1 MQSEGNISW
10 SKRSEFPRFLADL
23 LAAELAR
30 LRPGAILPVRP
41 WRDELSFEAEGLGVD
56 SLEYLRL
63 ATAVAE
69 TLQFPKERRSRL
81 MQMKRFGE
89 WMTECRRLLDG
100 AGGEIAFKTSG
111 ATGAPRFVSHSWETL
126 CQEADRLADLFQGSK
141 RIVSLTPCHHIYGFL
156 FTILLPARLRCP
168 VLDCR
173 DHALSSMNAL
183 VVPGDLIVAFPTIW
197 QLMAQSNLRW
207 PESVDGVTSGA
218 PCPGEI
224 PVALRANGLRRLFEV
239 YGSTE
244 TGGIG
249 WRDHE
254 DAAFRLFSNWSKMD
268 EDRIRKQE
276 GSEVHAFE
284 LPDIVLWR
292 DEDSL
297 TPLRRRDGAV
307 QVGGVNVYPQLVRSA
322 LLAHP
327 AVAEAQV
334 RMMRPDEGDRLKAFI
349 VPNDRNASVEQL
361 RQQLETWINQRL
373 TTAERPR
380 SLTFGTAA
388 PVNEMGKP
396 ADWTID
402 LQGKARTLE

>member
-1 MQSEGNISW
+1 MQSRGNFSW
-10 SKRSEFPRFLADL
+10 SECSEFPRFLADL

-30 LRPGAILPVRP
+30 LRPGAIIPARP
-41 WRDELSFEAEGLGVD
+41 WNDELSFEADGLGVD
-56 SLEYLRL
+56 SLEYLRV

-69 TLQFPKERRSRL
+69 TLQFSHERPTGL
-81 MQMKRFGE
+81 LQTKRFGE
-89 WMTECRRLLDG
+89 WVLECRRLLDE
-100 AGGEIAFKTSG
+100 AGEGIAFKTSG
-111 ATGAPRFVSHSWETL
+111 ATGAPRFVSHAWETL
-126 CQEADRLADLFQGSK
+126 SQETDHLANLFKGSK

-156 FTILLPARLRCP
+156 FTILLPKRLGCP
-168 VLDCR
+168 VLDFR
-173 DHALSSMNAL
+173 AHALSSMGAL
-183 VVPGDLIVAFPTIW
+183 LVPGDLIVAFPTIW
-197 QLMAQSNLRW
+197 QLMAQSDLRW
-207 PESVDGVTSGA
+207 PENVDGVTSGA
-218 PCPGEI
+218 PCSSEI
-224 PVALRANGLRRLFEV
+224 AAALRFNGLRRLVEI

-254 DAAFRLFSNWSKMD
+254 DVAFRLFPDWSRVD
-268 EDRIRKQE
+268 ADRIRKRE
-276 GSEVHAFE
+276 DPEDRAFE

-327 AVAEAQV
+327 GVAEAQV
-334 RMMRPDEGDRLKAFI
+334 RLMRPDEGDRLKAFI
-349 VPNDRNASVEQL
+349 VPRDHSATAEQL
-361 RQQLETWINQRL
+361 RRQLETWIKQRL
-373 TTAERPR
+373 TAAERPR
-380 SLTFGTAA
+380 SLMFGTAA

-402 LQGKARTLE
+402 FQEKTRAHE